1 MQTQYLAPMLEV
13 TNLTISFPGE
23 AAPAVDGL
31 SFELAAGGRL
41 GLLGLSGS
49 GKSLT
54 ALALLGLLPASAEV
68 VSGEAWYQ
76 PADGNAVDLLQLTE
90 KQWRNYRSKHL
101 SLVFQEP
108 LTALNPV
115 HTISAQLMEA
125 VVRFR
130 PELTTNAD
138 RKACLQEWL
147 TRVEL
152 NEDQDRILQ
161 AYPHQLSGGQ
171 RQRLLIALALLGQP
185 QLLIAD
191 EPTTALD
198 TITEAGI
205 LDLLARLRAALGM
218 ATLFITH
225 DLSVMRRSAEE
236 VLVMAAGKVIRRG
249 DAQTVLAEGISLFQ
263 PEQNDDRVQTKDI
276 AMSEIPANHR
286 RDNSPEEICLT
297 VNNLSLSY
305 PTPKAWPWSKTDP
318 VTAVKD
324 VSFTLGA
331 SEWLAVVG
339 PSGCGKSSLAR
350 CLAGLLPPAKGE
362 FSHPENGRVQLVFQD
377 PFSSLNPA
385 HSILRSITEVLRVA
399 MPGRKKVTYRD
410 EAERLLEEVGLSPMI
425 YAKRSPSTL
434 SGGQRQRVAIARA
447 LAGRPTVL
455 IADEAVS
462 ALDAPLRRDVL
473 DLLQEICRE
482 QKIGLL
488 FISHDLGLVAERAD
502 RVIIMDKGQVVEIG
516 TAATVFRQ
524 PTSEMGKRLL
534 AAVVE

>member
-1 MQTQYLAPMLEV
+1 MLKV
-13 TNLTISFPGE
+13 TNLTISFPGAE
-23 AAPAVDGL
+23 APAVDGL

-54 ALALLGLLPASAEV
+54 ALALVGLLPASARLE
-68 VSGEAWYQ
+68 SGEAWYQ
-76 PADGNAVDLLQLTE
+76 PTNGPAVDLLQLTE
-90 KQWRNYRSKHL
+90 RQWRTYRSKHL
-101 SLVFQEP
+101 SLIFQEP

-115 HTISAQLMEA
+115 HTISTQLMEA

-130 PELTTNAD
+130 PDLTTSKG
-138 RKACLQEWL
+138 RKNCLHDWL
-147 TRVEL
+147 SRVEL
-152 NEDQDRILQ
+152 NEDQDRILR

-171 RQRLLIALALLGQP
+171 RQRLLIVLALLGQP

-205 LDLLARLRAALGM
+205 LDLLARLRTKLGM

-225 DLSVMRRSAEE
+225 DLGVMRQSAEE
-236 VLVMAAGKVIRRG
+236 VMVMVAGKVIRRG
-249 DAQTVLAEGISLFQ
+249 NSQTILAAGINLFQ
-263 PEQNDDRVQTKDI
+263 STETIDEKEDITIELTKHSKYTTKSSSL
-276 AMSEIPANHR
+276 MPC
-286 RDNSPEEICLT
+286 CLS

-305 PTPKAWPWSKTDP
+305 PTPKAWPWSKTHSM
-318 VTAVKD
+318 TAVQD
-324 VSFTLGA
+324 VSFHLTAG
-331 SEWLAVVG
+331 EWLAIVG
-339 PSGCGKSSLAR
+339 PSGCGKTSLAR
-350 CLAGLLPPAKGE
+350 CLAGLAPPTKGQ
-362 FSHPENGRVQLVFQD
+362 FSYSESGRVQLIFQD

-399 MPGRKKVTYRD
+399 MPGRKRVTYQG
-410 EAERLLEEVGLSPMI
+410 EAERLLQEVGLPSAI
-425 YAKRSPSTL
+425 YANRFPSAL

-473 DLLQEICRE
+473 DLLQKICRE
-482 QKIGLL
+482 QQIGLL

-502 RVIIMDKGQVVEIG
+502 RVIIMDKGLIVEIG
-516 TAATVFRQ
+516 TATSVFQQ
-524 PTSEMGKRLL
+524 PASEMGKRLL
-534 AAVVE
+534 AAASQG

>member
-1 MQTQYLAPMLEV
+1 MLKV
-13 TNLTISFPGE
+13 SNLTISFPGAE
-23 AAPAVDGL
+23 APAVDGL

-54 ALALLGLLPASAEV
+54 ALALLGLLPASARLER
-68 VSGEAWYQ
+68 GEAWYQ
-76 PADGNAVDLLQLTE
+76 PADGPAVDLLQLTE
-90 KQWRNYRSKHL
+90 KQWRTYRSKHL
-101 SLVFQEP
+101 SLIFQEP

-115 HTISAQLMEA
+115 HTIGAQLMEA
-125 VVRFR
+125 VIRFR
-130 PELTTNAD
+130 PDFTTSKD
-138 RKACLQEWL
+138 RRTYLHDWL

-152 NEDQDRILQ
+152 NEEQDRMLR

-205 LDLLARLRAALGM
+205 LELLAKLRAELGM

-225 DLSVMRRSAEE
+225 DLGVMRHSAEK
-236 VLVMAAGKVIRRG
+236 VMVMAAGKVIRRG
-249 DAQTVLAEGISLFQ
+249 DAQTILAEGISLFQ
-263 PEQNDDRVQTKDI
+263 PNENDATARQEKTVVSTRHRQTNNTP
-276 AMSEIPANHR
+276 PA
-286 RDNSPEEICLT
+286 DICLT
-297 VNNLSLSY
+297 VSNLSLSY
-305 PTPKAWPWSKTDP
+305 PTPKAWPWSKTQP
-318 VTAVKD
+318 VTAVQD
-324 VSFTLGA
+324 VSFHLDAG
-331 SEWLAVVG
+331 EWVAIVG
-339 PSGCGKSSLAR
+339 PSGCGKTSLAR
-350 CLAGLLPPAKGE
+350 CLAGLLSPAKGQ
-362 FSHPENGRVQLVFQD
+362 FNYPENGRVQLVFQD

-385 HSILRSITEVLRVA
+385 HTVLRSIIEVLRVA
-399 MPGRKKVTYRD
+399 MPGRRRATYQD
-410 EAERLLEEVGLSPMI
+410 EAGRLLQEVGLSPTI
-425 YAKRSPSTL
+425 YADRSPNAL

-473 DLLQEICRE
+473 DLLQQICRE
-482 QKIGLL
+482 QQIGLL

-502 RVIIMDKGQVVEIG
+502 RVIIMDKGQIVESGPAIVV
-516 TAATVFRQ
+516 FQQ
-524 PTSEMGKRLL
+524 PASEMGKRLL
-534 AAVVE
+534 AAALR

>member
-1 MQTQYLAPMLEV
+1 MLKV
-13 TNLTISFPGE
+13 TNLTISFPGAE
-23 AAPAVDGL
+23 APAVDRL

-54 ALALLGLLPASAEV
+54 ALALVGLLPDSARLE
-68 VSGEAWYQ
+68 SGEAWYQ
-76 PADGNAVDLLQLTE
+76 PADGPAVDLLQLTE
-90 KQWRNYRSKHL
+90 KQWRTYRSKHL
-101 SLVFQEP
+101 SLIFQEP

-115 HTISAQLMEA
+115 HTIGAQLMEA
-125 VVRFR
+125 VIRFR
-130 PELTTNAD
+130 PDLTTRTD
-138 RKACLQEWL
+138 RKTCLLNWL

-152 NEDQDRILQ
+152 SNDQARMLR

-171 RQRLLIALALLGQP
+171 RQRLLIALALLGRP

-205 LDLLARLRAALGM
+205 LDLLARLRAELGM

-225 DLSVMRRSAEE
+225 DLGVMRRSAEE
-236 VLVMAAGKVIRRG
+236 VMVMAAGKVVRRG
-249 DAQTVLAEGISLFQ
+249 DTQTVLEAGARLFQ
-263 PEQNDDRVQTKDI
+263 SDETEVIDKQG
-276 AMSEIPANHR
+276 ANHQTETPGHQTI
-286 RDNSPEEICLT
+286 DGPQNELCLT
-297 VNNLSLSY
+297 VDGLSLSY
-305 PTPKAWPWSKTDP
+305 PTPKAWPWSKTSP
-318 VTAVKD
+318 VTAVKA

-331 SEWLAVVG
+331 GEWLAIVG

-350 CLAGLLPPAKGE
+350 CLAGLLPPTKGQ
-362 FSHPENGRVQLVFQD
+362 FHYPANGRVQLVFQD

-385 HSILRSITEVLRVA
+385 HTILRSIIEVLRVA
-399 MPGRKKVTYRD
+399 MPGRKRATYQD
-410 EAERLLEEVGLSPMI
+410 EAGRLLQEVGLSPAI
-425 YAKRSPSTL
+425 YANRSPNAL

-447 LAGRPTVL
+447 LAGRPTIL

-473 DLLQEICRE
+473 DLLQNICRE
-482 QKIGLL
+482 QQIGLL

-502 RVIIMDKGQVVEIG
+502 RVIIMDQGQIVETG
-516 TAATVFRQ
+516 PAATVFRQ
-524 PTSEMGKRLL
+524 PASEMGKRLL
-534 AAVVE
+534 AAAALPDH

>member
-23 AAPAVDGL
+23 DAPAVDGL

-410 EAERLLEEVGLSPMI
+410 EAERLLQEVGLSPMI

>member
-1 MQTQYLAPMLEV
+1 MLKV
-13 TNLTISFPGE
+13 TDLTISFPGAE
-23 AAPAVDGL
+23 APAVDGL

-54 ALALLGLLPASAEV
+54 ALALLGLLPASARLD
-68 VSGEAWYQ
+68 SGEAWYQ
-76 PADGNAVDLLQLTE
+76 PANGPAVDLLQLSE
-90 KQWRNYRSKHL
+90 RQWRTYRSKHL

-115 HTISAQLMEA
+115 HTIGAQLMEA
-125 VVRFR
+125 VLRFR
-130 PELTTNAD
+130 TDLTTSKD
-138 RKACLQEWL
+138 QKACLHDWL
-147 TRVEL
+147 SRVEL

-161 AYPHQLSGGQ
+161 AFPHQLSGGQ

-205 LDLLARLRAALGM
+205 LNLLARLREELGM

-225 DLSVMRRSAEE
+225 DLGVMRQSAEE
-236 VLVMAAGKVIRRG
+236 VIVMAAGKVIRKG
-249 DAQTVLAEGISLFQ
+249 ESKAVLSEGIALFQ
-263 PEQNDDRVQTKDI
+263 TTERTDSKENKDFELTKKI
-276 AMSEIPANHR
+276 NQSSTR
-286 RDNSPEEICLT
+286 SSPTHNCLT

-305 PTPKAWPWSKTDP
+305 PTPKAWPWSKTHP
-318 VTAVKD
+318 VSIVQD
-324 VSFTLGA
+324 VSFQLNAG
-331 SEWLAVVG
+331 EWLAIVG
-339 PSGCGKSSLAR
+339 PSGCGKTSLAR
-350 CLAGLLPPAKGE
+350 CLVGLLPPAKGQ
-362 FSHPENGRVQLVFQD
+362 FNYAENGNVQLIFQD

-385 HSILRSITEVLRVA
+385 HSILRSITEVLRIA
-399 MPGRKKVTYRD
+399 MPGRKRVTYED
-410 EAERLLEEVGLSPMI
+410 EAGRLLQEVGLPPTI
-425 YAKRSPSTL
+425 YADRLPKAL

-462 ALDAPLRRDVL
+462 ALDAPLRQDVL
-473 DLLQEICRE
+473 DLLQHICQE
-482 QKIGLL
+482 QQIGLL

-502 RVIIMDKGQVVEIG
+502 RVIIMDKGQIVENGPASVVFKKP
-516 TAATVFRQ
+516 A
-524 PTSEMGKRLL
+524 SEMGKRLL
-534 AAVVE
+534 AAALLNH